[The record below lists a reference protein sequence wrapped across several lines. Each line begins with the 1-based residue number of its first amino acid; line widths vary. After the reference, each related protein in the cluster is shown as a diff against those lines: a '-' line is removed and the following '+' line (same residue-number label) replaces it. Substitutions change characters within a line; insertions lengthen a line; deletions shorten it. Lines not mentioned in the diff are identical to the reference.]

1 MSVNGLSA
9 LTSDAAAQAY
19 WVKRLVAYVIDAVI
33 VYAVIGVVTAAAFLP
48 AFFSGLFIPGYS
60 SQLPFIGGFLG
71 TLASLLFVLYFA
83 FMEAYN
89 GGRSLGKRIM
99 GLRVT
104 TDGGQNPGLGPAFV
118 RNISKINWVLLLL
131 DVVLGL
137 ALEIGYVKKFSDR
150 FMGTKV
156 IQG

>member
-1 MSVNGLSA
+1 
-9 LTSDAAAQAY
+9 
-19 WVKRLVAYVIDAVI
+19 
-33 VYAVIGVVTAAAFLP
+33 
-48 AFFSGLFIPGYS
+48 
-60 SQLPFIGGFLG
+60 
-71 TLASLLFVLYFA
+71 LASLLFVLYFA

-104 TDGGQNPGLGPAFV
+104 TDGGQSPGLGPAFV

-131 DVVLGL
+131 DVILGL